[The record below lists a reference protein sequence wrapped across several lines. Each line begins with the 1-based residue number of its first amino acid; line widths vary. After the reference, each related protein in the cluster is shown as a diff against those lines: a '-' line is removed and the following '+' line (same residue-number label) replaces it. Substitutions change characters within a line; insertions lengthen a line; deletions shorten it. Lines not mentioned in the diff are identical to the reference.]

1 MKTYY
6 PKDLYKVRTNDRCNI
21 IVKAR
26 QEELEKLVQEDA
38 IIEYIA
44 LKVVKFPEVV
54 KCL

>member
-1 MKTYY
+1 MRQH
-6 PKDLYKVRTNDRCNI
+6 LYKVRTNNRRNI

-26 QEELEKLVQEDA
+26 QETLEKLVQQDA
-38 IIEYIA
+38 IIEYTV